1 MLLALTQESHI
12 FATRLMAPWLAT
24 QERDSMKLATRMGRL
39 GTETAFEV
47 LVRAR
52 ALEAQGRD
60 IVHLEIGEPDFDT
73 PANVI
78 EAGCTAL
85 QSGWTHYGPA
95 AGVPELR
102 QAIADYLNRSRQTNY
117 RPENIVVTPGGKPIM
132 FFVILALLEAGDEA
146 IYPNPGFPIYE
157 SMINFVG
164 ATPVPAPLREEREFA
179 LDVDEL
185 ATLITPRTKLL
196 IINSPGNPTSGVLN
210 RSDIEAIAKLAVEHD
225 LIVLADEIYSEILY
239 EGEHVSIATMP
250 RMAERTIVLDGF
262 SKTYAMT
269 GWRLGYGAMPEDF
282 AGLISKLMVNSVSC
296 TSMAVQQAGIEALIG
311 PQDDVHSMVEAFRR
325 RRDIMVDGL
334 NAIDG
339 ISCVRPKGA
348 FYVFPNI
355 IATGMSSKEFADFL
369 LNEHGVAALA
379 GTSFG
384 KYGEGYLRL
393 SYANSEENLR
403 KALERV
409 EAATR
414 SAVGAGT
421 PR

>member
-1 MLLALTQESHI
+1 
-12 FATRLMAPWLAT
+12 
-24 QERDSMKLATRMGRL
+24 MKLAERMNRL

-60 IVHLEIGEPDFDT
+60 IIHLEVGEPDFDT

-78 EAGCTAL
+78 EAGADAL
-85 QSGWTHYGPA
+85 RNGWTHYGPA
-95 AGVPELR
+95 GGQPDFKA
-102 QAIADYLNRSRQTNY
+102 AIADYLNRARGTNY
-117 RPENIVVTPGGKPIM
+117 NLDNIVVTPGGKPIM

-157 SMINFVG
+157 SMINFTG
-164 ATPVPAPLREEREFA
+164 AKAVPVPIREEKGFA

-185 ATLITPRTKLL
+185 ETLITPKTKLL
-196 IINSPGNPTSGVLN
+196 IINSPSNPTGGVL
-210 RSDIEAIAKLAVEHD
+210 SQEEIARIAELAVEND
-225 LIVLADEIYSEILY
+225 LTVLADEIYAEILF

-250 RMAERTIVLDGF
+250 GMAERTIILDGF

-282 AGLISKLMVNSVSC
+282 AQVITKLMVNSNSC
-296 TSMAVQQAGIEALIG
+296 TSMAVQRAGLEALTG
-311 PQDDVHSMVEAFRR
+311 PQDDVREMVEAFRR
-325 RRDIMVDGL
+325 RRTLIVDGL

-339 ISCVRPKGA
+339 ITCNLPKGA

-355 IATGMSSKEFADFL
+355 TGTGMSSREFADYL
-369 LNEHGVAALA
+369 LQEHGVAGIA

-384 KYGEGYLRL
+384 SYGEGYLRL
-393 SYANSEENLR
+393 SYANSDANLER
-403 KALERV
+403 ALERV
-409 EAATR
+409 AAAT
-414 SAVGAGT
+414 AGAKAGV
-421 PR
+421 R